1 GPWETAREAGKAVAL
16 RWAASRRQSQ
26 RRVVDDPDPTVAMAE
41 GSGLS
46 VRHDD
51 DALSRTQQPAIDPV
65 VESRLERF
73 GCETVEEPYP
83 APRSTQP
90 AQQIRHRRRLV
101 TVGLHDGRSPA
112 AQHVSHAR
120 AHAPIDRPAVFHDA
134 MPNAGLLEI
143 GRECRGRLAPP
154 MKRHDQAIGPRTLQS
169 TRQRSQLAYRTG
181 NRSGDRFGRNQRSD
195 AFREGAWLVGAHGV
209 TSGLRHRTM
218 GAGWRR
224 S

>member
-1 GPWETAREAGKAVAL
+1 MSAMSLEARAPGDVPCHERGEGEALPHQHGAGVEEEVHALLLTQASDHPDDGPWETAREAGKAVAL

-51 DALSRTQQPAIDPV
+51 DALSRTQQLAIDPV

-112 AQHVSHAR
+112 TQHGSHVR
-120 AHAPIDRPAVFHDA
+120 GQAPIDRPAVFHDA
-134 MPNAGLLEI
+134 MPNAGLL
-143 GRECRGRLAPP
+143 
-154 MKRHDQAIGPRTLQS
+154 
-169 TRQRSQLAYRTG
+169 
-181 NRSGDRFGRNQRSD
+181 
-195 AFREGAWLVGAHGV
+195 
-209 TSGLRHRTM
+209 
-218 GAGWRR
+218 
-224 S
+224 